1 MNFMIEA
8 GDLKTGVTLKLDN
21 NLYRVVKTAYNKP
34 GRGKA
39 SMNTTLMDLR
49 TGNTVQRVFGAEERL
64 DNVFVEA
71 EKVDYLYKDGS
82 FLYFMNPETY
92 EQYEAS
98 SELFG
103 EDANY
108 LKEGLQLELRM
119 HEGLAIDYK
128 LPTTAVYKVAEA
140 DVAIAGDTTGKVTK
154 KCTTET
160 GLVVQVPLFVNV
172 GDMIEVDTRDG
183 SYVGRG

>member
-1 MNFMIEA
+1 MIEA

-21 NLYRVVKTAYNKP
+21 NIYRVVKTAYNKP

-39 SMNTTLMDLR
+39 SMQTTLMDLR
-49 TGNTVQRVFGAEERL
+49 SGNTIQRVFPAEERL
-64 DNVFVEA
+64 DNIFVEA
-71 EKVDYLYKDGS
+71 EKVDYLYRDGT
-82 FLYFMNPETY
+82 FLYFMNPESY

-98 SELFG
+98 VELFG
-103 EDANY
+103 ENLQY
-108 LKEGLQLELRM
+108 LKEGLQIELRM

-128 LPTTAVYKVAEA
+128 LPTTAKYAVTEAE
-140 DVAIAGDTTGKVTK
+140 VMIAGDTTGKVTK

-160 GLVVQVPLFVNV
+160 GLVVQVPLFINA
-172 GDMIEVDTRDG
+172 GDVIEVDTRDG

>member
-1 MNFMIEA
+1 
-8 GDLKTGVTLKLDN
+8 VTLSLDG
-21 NLYRVVKTAYNKP
+21 NLYRVTKTTYNKP

-39 SMNTTLMDLR
+39 SMNAVLLDLR

-71 EKVDYLYKDGS
+71 EKVQYLYNDGMY
-82 FLYFMNPETY
+82 LHFMNPQNY

-98 SELFG
+98 VDLFG
-103 EDANY
+103 DDIKY
-108 LKEGLQLELRM
+108 LKENMELELRM

-128 LPTTAVYKVAEA
+128 LPTTVVQEVTEAE
-140 DVAIAGDTTGKVTK
+140 VMIAGDTTGKVMK
-154 KCTTET
+154 KVTTET
-160 GLVVQVPLFVNV
+160 GLVVSVPLFINA
-172 GDMIEVDTRDG
+172 GASIEIDTRDG

>member
-1 MNFMIEA
+1 MIEA
-8 GDLKTGVTLKLDN
+8 GELRTGVTLKLDG
-21 NLYRVVKTAYNKP
+21 NLYRVTKTTYNKP

-39 SMNTTLMDLR
+39 SMQTVLLDLR
-49 TGNTVQRVFGAEERL
+49 SGNTVQRIFGAEERL

-71 EKVDYLYKDGS
+71 EKVQYLYNDGMH
-82 FLYFMNPETY
+82 LHFMNPANY

-98 SELFG
+98 VDLFG
-103 EDANY
+103 EDVKY
-108 LKEGLQLELRM
+108 LTENLDLELRM

-128 LPTTAVYKVAEA
+128 LPTTIKQTVADSE
-140 DVAIAGDTTGKVTK
+140 VMIAGDTTGKVMK

-160 GLVVQVPLFVNV
+160 GLVVSVPLFVSAGTV
-172 GDMIEVDTRDG
+172 IEIDTRDG

>member
-1 MNFMIEA
+1 MIEA

-49 TGNTVQRVFGAEERL
+49 TGNTVQRFFGAEERL
-64 DNVFVEA
+64 DNIFVEA
-71 EKVDYLYKDGS
+71 EKVDYLYRDGT

-98 SELFG
+98 AELFG
-103 EDANY
+103 EDEHY
-108 LKEGLQLELRM
+108 LKEGLQ
-119 HEGLAIDYK
+119 
-128 LPTTAVYKVAEA
+128 
-140 DVAIAGDTTGKVTK
+140 
-154 KCTTET
+154 
-160 GLVVQVPLFVNV
+160 
-172 GDMIEVDTRDG
+172 
-183 SYVGRG
+183 